1 MSDYKWYPDDYQM
14 GIEPHKPQTALV
26 VSEAAQEPKKKK
38 MKPWVVALVTA
49 LITSLL
55 CTGVLGAFVFVPAL
69 NNLNSGSTVIY
80 KDGND
85 LRNKIDLSTA
95 LGLQGE
101 SASGQEPLSIVE
113 ISRRVGPAVVGIT
126 ATGQSS
132 GGMSMFGLPSQTQSS
147 GSGIIISADGYIVT
161 NNHVVQGASK
171 LKVTLNTLEEY
182 DARLIGTDPQTD
194 LAVIK
199 VEASGLTAAVLG
211 NSSDVEVGEL
221 AIAIGNPL
229 GQELAGTVTTGII
242 SATNRTVT
250 VDDVEYTLLQTDAA
264 INNGNS
270 GGALVNA
277 YGEVIGI
284 NSVKMAST
292 GVEGLGFAIPSD
304 TAKPIIGDLISYGYV
319 KGRPM
324 FGIMARNITEE
335 MSRYYDLP
343 VGVYITSIEEFSAAE
358 TAGLKP
364 GDVIIKC
371 DGQTIETLD
380 ELNEIRDQHQVG
392 DTLTLTIVRNGAKS
406 DISITLGEDRTGA
419 ATPTPARQ

>member
-1 MSDYKWYPDDYQM
+1 
-14 GIEPHKPQTALV
+14 
-26 VSEAAQEPKKKK
+26 
-38 MKPWVVALVTA
+38 
-49 LITSLL
+49 
-55 CTGVLGAFVFVPAL
+55 
-69 NNLNSGSTVIY
+69 
-80 KDGND
+80 
-85 LRNKIDLSTA
+85 
-95 LGLQGE
+95 
-101 SASGQEPLSIVE
+101 
-113 ISRRVGPAVVGIT
+113 
-126 ATGQSS
+126 
-132 GGMSMFGLPSQTQSS
+132 MFGLPSQTQSS

-284 NSVKMAST
+284 NSVKW
-292 GVEGLGFAIPSD
+292 
-304 TAKPIIGDLISYGYV
+304 
-319 KGRPM
+319 
-324 FGIMARNITEE
+324 
-335 MSRYYDLP
+335 
-343 VGVYITSIEEFSAAE
+343 
-358 TAGLKP
+358 
-364 GDVIIKC
+364 
-371 DGQTIETLD
+371 LD
-380 ELNEIRDQHQVG
+380 R
-392 DTLTLTIVRNGAKS
+392 A
-406 DISITLGEDRTGA
+406 
-419 ATPTPARQ
+419 

>member
-14 GIEPHKPQTALV
+14 GIEPHKKETSLV
-26 VSEAAQEPKKKK
+26 VSEATEQPPKKKKK

-49 LITSLL
+49 LITSLF

-69 NNLNSGSTVIY
+69 SSLSGSAVIY
-80 KDGND
+80 RDGED
-85 LRNKIDLSTA
+85 MRNKVDLSTA

-101 SASGQEPLSIVE
+101 SASGQEPMSIVD
-113 ISRRVGPAVVGIT
+113 IARQVGPAVVGIT
-126 ATGQSS
+126 ATGESSS
-132 GGMSMFGLPSQTQSS
+132 GMFLIPQQTQSS
-147 GSGIIISADGYIVT
+147 GSGIIISSDGYIVT
-161 NNHVVQGASK
+161 NNHVVEGASS
-171 LKVTLNTLEEY
+171 LKVTLNTMEEY
-182 DARLIGTDPQTD
+182 DAKLVGTDPQTD

-199 VEASGLTAAVLG
+199 IEATGLTAAVLG

-242 SATNRTVT
+242 SATNRQVT

-264 INNGNS
+264 INEGNS

-304 TAKPIIGDLISYGYV
+304 IAKPVISDLIEYGYV
-319 KGRPM
+319 TGRPVI
-324 FGIMARNITEE
+324 GISGRNITEE
-335 MSRYYDLP
+335 MSQYYDLP
-343 VGVYITSIEEFSAAE
+343 VGVYIQTITEFSAAE
-358 TAGLKP
+358 KAGLRP
-364 GDVIIKC
+364 GDVIIQC
-371 DGQTIETLD
+371 DGQTVETVD

-392 DTLTLTIVRNGAKS
+392 DTLTLTIVRNGERMEVS
-406 DISITLGEDRTGA
+406 VTLEEDRSSM
-419 ATPTPARQ
+419 ATPNPNQ

>member
-14 GIEPHKPQTALV
+14 GIEPHKKETSLV
-26 VSEAAQEPKKKK
+26 VSEATEQPKKKKK

-69 NNLNSGSTVIY
+69 SSLSSGSAVIY
-80 KDGND
+80 RDGED
-85 LRNKIDLSTA
+85 MRNKVDLSTA

-101 SASGQEPLSIVE
+101 SASGQEPMSIVD
-113 ISRRVGPAVVGIT
+113 IARQVGPAVVGIV
-126 ATGQSS
+126 ATGESSS
-132 GGMSMFGLPSQTQSS
+132 GMFLIPSQTQSS
-147 GSGIIISADGYIVT
+147 GSGIIISSDGYIVT
-161 NNHVVQGASK
+161 NNHVVENATS
-171 LKVTLNTLEEY
+171 LKVTLNTMEEY
-182 DARLIGTDPQTD
+182 DAKIVGTDPQTD

-199 VEASGLTAAVLG
+199 IEATGLTSAVLG

-242 SATNRTVT
+242 SATNRQVT

-264 INNGNS
+264 INEGNS

-304 TAKPIIGDLISYGYV
+304 IAKPVISDLIEYGYV
-319 KGRPM
+319 TGRPVI
-324 FGIMARNITEE
+324 GITGRNITEE

-343 VGVYITSIEEFSAAE
+343 VGVYIQSITEFSAAE
-358 TAGLKP
+358 KAGLRP
-364 GDVIIKC
+364 GDVIIQC
-371 DGQTIETLD
+371 DGQTIETVD

-392 DTLTLTIVRNGAKS
+392 DTLTLTIVRNGERMEVS
-406 DISITLGEDRTGA
+406 VTLEEDRSSM
-419 ATPTPARQ
+419 ATPNPNQ

>member
-14 GIEPHKPQTALV
+14 GIEPHKKETSLV
-26 VSEAAQEPKKKK
+26 VSEATEQPPKKKKK

-49 LITSLL
+49 LITSLF

-69 NNLNSGSTVIY
+69 SSLSGSAVIY
-80 KDGND
+80 RDGED
-85 LRNKIDLSTA
+85 MRNKVDLSTA

-101 SASGQEPLSIVE
+101 SASGQEPMSIVD
-113 ISRRVGPAVVGIT
+113 IARQVGPAVVGIT
-126 ATGQSS
+126 ATGESSS
-132 GGMSMFGLPSQTQSS
+132 GMFLIPQQTQSS
-147 GSGIIISADGYIVT
+147 GSGIIISSDGYIVT
-161 NNHVVQGASK
+161 NNPVVEGASS
-171 LKVTLNTLEEY
+171 LKVTLNTMEEY
-182 DARLIGTDPQTD
+182 DAKLVGTDPQTD

-199 VEASGLTAAVLG
+199 IEATGLTAAVLG

-242 SATNRTVT
+242 SATNRQVT

-264 INNGNS
+264 INEGNS

-304 TAKPIIGDLISYGYV
+304 IAKPVISDLIEYGYV
-319 KGRPM
+319 TGRPVI
-324 FGIMARNITEE
+324 GISGRNITEE
-335 MSRYYDLP
+335 MSQYYDLP
-343 VGVYITSIEEFSAAE
+343 VGVYIQTITEFSAAE
-358 TAGLKP
+358 KAGLRP
-364 GDVIIKC
+364 GDVIIQC
-371 DGQTIETLD
+371 DGQTVETVD

-392 DTLTLTIVRNGAKS
+392 DTLTLTIVRNGERMEVS
-406 DISITLGEDRTGA
+406 VTLEEDRSSM
-419 ATPTPARQ
+419 ATPNPNQ

>member
-14 GIEPHKPQTALV
+14 GIEPHKKETSLI
-26 VSEAAQEPKKKK
+26 VSEATEQPKKKKK

-69 NNLNSGSTVIY
+69 SSLSSGSAVIY
-80 KDGND
+80 RDGED
-85 LRNKIDLSTA
+85 MRNKVDLSTA

-101 SASGQEPLSIVE
+101 SASGQEPMSIVD
-113 ISRRVGPAVVGIT
+113 IARQVGPAVVGIV
-126 ATGQSS
+126 ATGESSS
-132 GGMSMFGLPSQTQSS
+132 GMFLIPSQTQSS
-147 GSGIIISADGYIVT
+147 GSGIIISSDGYIVT
-161 NNHVVQGASK
+161 NNHVVENATS
-171 LKVTLNTLEEY
+171 LKVTLNTMEEY
-182 DARLIGTDPQTD
+182 DAKIVGTDPQTD

-199 VEASGLTAAVLG
+199 IEATGLTSAVLG

-242 SATNRTVT
+242 SATNRQVT

-264 INNGNS
+264 INEGNS

-304 TAKPIIGDLISYGYV
+304 IAKPVISDLIEYGYV
-319 KGRPM
+319 TGRPVI
-324 FGIMARNITEE
+324 GITGRNITEE

-343 VGVYITSIEEFSAAE
+343 VGVYIQSITEFSAAE
-358 TAGLKP
+358 KAGLRP
-364 GDVIIKC
+364 GDVIIQC
-371 DGQTIETLD
+371 DGQTIETVD

-392 DTLTLTIVRNGAKS
+392 DTLALTVVRDGQRMDVSVTLQ
-406 DISITLGEDRTGA
+406 EDRSSV
-419 ATPTPARQ
+419 PTPNPNE